1 MSAGKVI
8 KTMALAALV
17 GGVSTFLP
25 SAPAGAAGMLELD
38 LENVPTVLGVAV
50 GALPD
55 YRGSDDYTFG
65 FAPMFRYTWTGQERY
80 VQVLANELTINLL
93 DDEMF
98 RFGPLVNYHF
108 GRTDDVADDQ
118 VKLMAEIDDT
128 IEAGAFADIV
138 WILAK
143 ERRHRLLVGAKV
155 YQDVGDESDGFRAN
169 VSARYWLPVAKPL
182 DVNVSVGAVYQDDDY
197 ANHYFGVN
205 ADNVG
210 TSALPFFTAD
220 SGVNEY
226 YLVLGGIFFLD
237 RNWLLSAGVRASVL
251 TGDPG
256 DSPIVDERGDSTQW
270 VGGVGIGYA
279 FW

>member
-1 MSAGKVI
+1 
-8 KTMALAALV
+8 
-17 GGVSTFLP
+17 
-25 SAPAGAAGMLELD
+25 
-38 LENVPTVLGVAV
+38 
-50 GALPD
+50 
-55 YRGSDDYTFG
+55 
-65 FAPMFRYTWTGQERY
+65 
-80 VQVLANELTINLL
+80 VQLLANELTINLL

-108 GRTDDVADDQ
+108 GRTDDVDDDQ

-169 VSARYWLPVAKPL
+169 VSARYWLPVAKPCDL
-182 DVNVSVGAVYQDDDY
+182 NVS
-197 ANHYFGVN
+197 

-226 YLVLGGIFFLD
+226 YLVLGGIFYLD
-237 RNWLLSAGVRASVL
+237 KNWLLSAGVRASVIA
-251 TGDPG
+251 GDPG
-256 DSPIVDERGDSTQW
+256 DSPIVDQRGDSTQW

>member
-1 MSAGKVI
+1 MDDAIG
-8 KTMALAALV
+8 A
-17 GGVSTFLP
+17 GGV
-25 SAPAGAAGMLELD
+25 
-38 LENVPTVLGVAV
+38 
-50 GALPD
+50 
-55 YRGSDDYTFG
+55 
-65 FAPMFRYTWTGQERY
+65 
-80 VQVLANELTINLL
+80 
-93 DDEMF
+93 
-98 RFGPLVNYHF
+98 
-108 GRTDDVADDQ
+108 
-118 VKLMAEIDDT
+118 
-128 IEAGAFADIV
+128 ADIGG
-138 WILAK
+138 ILAR

-210 TSALPFFTAD
+210 TSDLPFFTAD